1 MPQTMLG
8 DIIVN
13 ALVVVDAILGKFVT
27 GTSYSAGNLELCV
40 PSAYTAGG
48 LTACGTMLVAQIP
61 QLAVSGIGLLNTMF
75 VALGAA

>member
-13 ALVVVDAILGKFVT
+13 ALVIVDAILGKFVT
-27 GTSYSAGNLELCV
+27 GTSYTLGNVETCV
-40 PSAYTAGG
+40 PSAYTAGS
-48 LTACGTMLVAQIP
+48 LSACGTMLVGQIP

-75 VALGAA
+75 VALGA